1 MKERLLQ
8 AQKVAGV
15 RRFMVIRFFLNLLAF
30 LSFGSIVAFVSLSV
44 FAEQGEDFFPGW
56 WDIVF
61 FWGMMAIFVLSASA
75 AHLLKNK

>member
-30 LSFGSIVAFVSLSV
+30 LSFGSIVAFVSLSA
-44 FAEQGEDFFPGW
+44 FAEQGEDFFPG